1 MASTLQ
7 IQGRDTVYQIGEYPA
22 INAIQNFSWD
32 PRFNEEYMIEMG
44 NIAQSGKSIAPEIS
58 GSFDLNATGSTVA
71 MLRRMIMNFTAGE
84 FAGYKAGDPAA
95 ANPNLGTI
103 KTTDLENAVFDII
116 EKKAP
121 NQAFSRATLL
131 GRVHL
136 SSINIKCDAN
146 NNAEETYNFEG
157 DVVRIFPTGKH
168 DLVTV
173 PVSRAGGTETI
184 KQTGFTVDLTTW
196 DLISTDGTTQTW
208 QVAFFMIDEVIVPL
222 ANVAVTTPGTPTGA
236 FTITGGF
243 LALAGQ
249 RLSLVLW
256 KTAPGVMPT
265 ITYPTTARFI
275 KSTEID
281 IFMVPVSEVNIAGLG
296 NTALN
301 AQAFLGTDRILRA
314 QSIDVTVDLR
324 REALRQIAKNN
335 TTSPVY
341 YRGATYPLNITATI
355 NVLET
360 TMQDFAR
367 LQNHVEATDILDL
380 DSFDGVVW
388 QLVIRYY
395 KAGATLQTTA
405 LLDAQ
410 VTGSG
415 HRISASGRGEISWG
429 FTASSIVIEG
439 T

>member
-1 MASTLQ
+1 MPSTLQ

-44 NIAQSGKSIAPEIS
+44 NIAQAGKSIAPELS

-71 MLRRMIMNFTAGE
+71 MLRRMIMNFAATE

-121 NQAFSRATLL
+121 NQTFSRATLL
-131 GRVHL
+131 GRMHL
-136 SSINIKCDAN
+136 SSINIKADAN
-146 NNAEETYNFEG
+146 SNASETYNFEG

-222 ANVAVTTPGTPTGA
+222 GNVAVTTPGTPTGA

-243 LALAGQ
+243 IALAGQ
-249 RLSLVLW
+249 RLSLVLY
-256 KTAPGVMPT
+256 KTVPGVMPT

-281 IFMVPVSEVNIAGLG
+281 IFLVPISEVNISALG
-296 NTALN
+296 ATALN
-301 AQAFLGTDRILRA
+301 AQAFLAGDRILRA
-314 QSIDVTVDLR
+314 QSVDITIDMR
-324 REALRQIAKNN
+324 REALRQIAKNG

-341 YRGATYPLNITATI
+341 YRGATYPLNITASI

-360 TMQDFAR
+360 TMADHAR
-367 LQNHVEATDILDL
+367 LSGKVEATDTLDL
-380 DSFDGVVW
+380 DAFDGVIW
-388 QLVIRYY
+388 QIVIRYY

-410 VTGSG
+410 VTGAG
-415 HRISASGRGEISWG
+415 RRISAAGRGEISWG
-429 FTASSIVIEG
+429 FTASQVVFEG